1 MSSDPR
7 MIVDDVAPKVS
18 LWRDPRWRAY
28 AFQALLVAV
37 VAFLAISAVHNAAE
51 NLQRQKIASGFGFWD
66 TNAGFPISFSI
77 QHYSEATSSY
87 GDAFWVGFV
96 NTLLVAG
103 IGIVLATVLGFSIG
117 LARLS
122 KNVLVA
128 FLARWYVEFMRNM
141 PLLLQLFFWYN
152 AVLKALPAVRD
163 SLALPLNMFLNNRG
177 LTVPKPQTLPE
188 MDWVYASLIAGVICS
203 LIYRFWAHKRQDETG
218 QISPVG
224 FVAFGLVLLMPVLVF
239 VLAGSPVK
247 FDVPQ
252 AGRFNI
258 VGGMVLQP
266 EFLALLFGLTLYT
279 AGYIAEVVRAGVLS
293 VSRGQSEAAYA
304 LGLQPDVTSR
314 LIVIPQAMRVIIPPL
329 TSNYLNLTKNS
340 SLAVFVGYPDLANVF
355 TGTVLNQT
363 GQAIEV
369 ISITMLVYLSIS
381 LTTSAFMNWY
391 NKRVALVE
399 R

>member
-7 MIVDDVAPKVS
+7 LSDGDVAPRVS
-18 LWRDPRWRAY
+18 PWRDPRWRGY
-28 AFQALLVAV
+28 AFQAVLVGV
-37 VAFLAISAVHNAAE
+37 VGFLAFSAIHNAAE
-51 NLQRQKIASGFGFWD
+51 NLKRQKIASGFGFWD

-77 QHYSEATSSY
+77 QYYSEATSSY

-96 NTLLVAG
+96 NTLLVAA

-152 AVLKALPAVRD
+152 AVLKALPAVRE
-163 SLALPLNMFLNNRG
+163 SLVLPFNSFLNNRG
-177 LTVPKPQTLPE
+177 LTTPKPQALPE
-188 MDWVYASLIAGVICS
+188 MDWVYASVIAGVICS
-203 LIYRFWAHKRQDETG
+203 LIYRYWARKRQDATG

-224 FVAFGLVLLMPVLVF
+224 WVSFGLIFVIPVF
-239 VLAGSPVK
+239 VFMLAGSPVK

-293 VSRGQSEAAYA
+293 VSRGQSEAAFA

-391 NKRVALVE
+391 NKRVELVE